1 MNCSYC
7 HGEFGPLP
15 PIAVFVDTA
24 LAGEFCSMSCLRAW
38 VGDDNDNFSESWETY
53 KHIKE
58 RA

>member
-24 LAGEFCSMSCLRAW
+24 LAGEFCSVLCLHRWIEANEELDTIQQ
-38 VGDDNDNFSESWETY
+38 GTRPRGELLQ
-53 KHIKE
+53 
-58 RA
+58 